1 MVNIKNLSVKFKENN
16 VETTVISNLDLVIN
30 KGEILVVLGSSG
42 AGKST
47 LLNVLG
53 GINKNYGGSI
63 TINDIPLDTSKQLI
77 GLIPQNYGLLPWFTV
92 QKNCEVPFKVRNRNV
107 KEEDKKSIN
116 QLLVTLG
123 LEEHKDKF
131 PKALSGGQKQRVA
144 LARAL
149 SLHPD
154 LLLMDEPFSALD
166 AILKEEACD
175 LFLKTWETFQCST
188 IIVTH
193 NLDEA
198 MQLGH
203 RICVLGKNGEI
214 KYLENN
220 MFFGNLNFKEH
231 PQYFSTFTTLK
242 THLKGE

>member
-1 MVNIKNLSVKFKENN
+1 MVRVNNLSVSFYDNN
-16 VETTVISNLDLVIN
+16 RETVVIKSLNLEVEDSEIFVI
-30 KGEILVVLGSSG
+30 LGSSG

-53 GINKNYGGSI
+53 GINKNYSGVI
-63 TINDIPLDTSKQLI
+63 EVNENPLDTTKQLI

-92 QKNCEVPFKVRNRNV
+92 QKNCEVPFKIRNKKV
-107 KEEDKKSIN
+107 TDSDKKSIDE
-116 QLLVTLG
+116 LLVTLG
-123 LEEHKDKF
+123 LDDHRHKF

-166 AILKEEACD
+166 AILKEEACE
-175 LFLKTWETFQCST
+175 LFINTWERFKCST

-203 RICVLGKNGEI
+203 KICVLGKNGEI
-214 KYLENN
+214 KYLEKNIFFNN
-220 MFFGNLNFKEH
+220 SNFKEH
-231 PQYFSTFTTLK
+231 PLYFSTFTTIK
-242 THLKGE
+242 KHLKGE

>member
-1 MVNIKNLSVKFKENN
+1 MVNIENLSVKFKENN
-16 VETTVISNLDLVIN
+16 TETSVIDNLNLVVNEGEVLVI
-30 KGEILVVLGSSG
+30 LGASG

-53 GINKNYGGSI
+53 GINKKYEGLI
-63 TINDIPLDTSKQLI
+63 TIKRVPLNTAEQLI

-92 QKNCEVPFKVRNRNV
+92 QKNCEVPFKIRHKKVTDV
-107 KEEDKKSIN
+107 DKKSIN
-116 QLLVTLG
+116 ELLETLG

-166 AILKEEACD
+166 AILKEEACE
-175 LFLKTWETFQCST
+175 LFLKTWEKFKCST

-198 MQLGH
+198 LQLGN

-214 KYLENN
+214 KYLEENKFFNN
-220 MFFGNLNFKEH
+220 TNFKEH
-231 PQYFSTFTTLK
+231 PEYFNTFTTLK
-242 THLKGE
+242 MHLKGE